1 MNCDFCGKE
10 IKDIVYVSG
19 AVLIKGKSYFGRA
32 TIPPGEQCVI
42 IGNVYC
48 SEECMVLDKI

>member
-1 MNCDFCGKE
+1 MNCDLCGKE